1 MMNDLK
7 VGDKIRL
14 DIRKQ
19 GINGEGIGYYNR
31 LAIFV
36 PGAIVKETVDCEI
49 VERHKTFAFAKIES
63 IVRVST
69 RRVDP
74 PCKYYDE
81 CGGCQ
86 MQHIDYTEQL
96 KIKQSILKQA
106 FARYTPLKKEELNIK
121 NTLGMEDHFHYR
133 NKSQMPFN
141 NTNFGL
147 ALGLYKQNSNH
158 FVYIDECLVQTEKV
172 NAINKKTL
180 SLLRKNDLLAY
191 DRTNRDGVLLNLV
204 TRHLESTNQ
213 ASVTF
218 IVRSYDERLKY
229 VARELMDEMPAV
241 RSVSYSINRRKN
253 ILMFGDETTIIAGE
267 PHIYDD
273 FDGLRIRISPDAF
286 HQLNSK
292 QTRVLYDTVNQAL
305 DLKGNETIVDAY
317 SGIGI
322 TTLLLAKQSGHVY
335 GIDYS
340 EASIKDAKANAETNG
355 IENTTFIARHVEGAM
370 PRFVSQGVKP
380 DVIIVDPPRKGLDH
394 KVINALLKLKPEKII
409 YISCN
414 PSTLAKNYKRF
425 HRRYRL
431 ASIQPVDMFPHTSDV
446 ESVNVLIRRKKD
458 SKRRKHS

>member
-1 MMNDLK
+1 MIDLK

-19 GINGEGIGYYNR
+19 GINGEGIGYYHR

-49 VERHKTFAFAKIES
+49 VERHKKFAFAKLNA
-63 IVRVST
+63 IVREST

-74 PCKYYDE
+74 PCRFYGD

-121 NTLGMEDHFHYR
+121 KTLGMDEHFHYR

-158 FVYIDECLVQTEKV
+158 FVYVDECLVQTETV
-172 NAINKKTL
+172 NAINQKTL

-191 DRTNRDGVLLNLV
+191 DHTNREGILLNLV
-204 TRHLESTNQ
+204 TRHLSSTDQ

-218 IVRSYDERLKY
+218 IVRAYDERLAY
-229 VARELMDEMPAV
+229 VARELMDQLSV
-241 RSVSYSINRRKN
+241 VKSVSYSVNTRKN
-253 ILMFGDETTIIAGE
+253 IMMFGDETEIIAGK

-273 FDGLRIRISPDAF
+273 FDGLSIRISPDAF
-286 HQLNSK
+286 HQLNSG
-292 QTRVLYDTVNQAL
+292 QTRVLYDTISQSL
-305 DLKGNETIVDAY
+305 DLSGDETIVDAY

-322 TTLLLAKQSGHVY
+322 TTLMLARQAKHVY

-340 EASIKDAKANAETNG
+340 GASIRDAKANAEANG
-355 IENTTFIARHVEGAM
+355 IDNVTFIARHVEGAM
-370 PRFVSQGVKP
+370 PRFVSQGIKP
-380 DVIIVDPPRKGLDH
+380 DIVVVDPPRKGLDH
-394 KVINALLKLKPEKII
+394 KVINALMKLKPKKII
-409 YISCN
+409 YVSCN

-431 ASIQPVDMFPHTSDV
+431 ASIQPIDMFPHTSDV
-446 ESVNVLIRRKKD
+446 ESVNVLIRRNTEH
-458 SKRRKHS
+458 KRRKHA